1 MTVDR
6 IVHLVAGLMVLAG
19 IALSY
24 AVHPYWLGLSVFVG
38 LNLAQSGLTNF
49 CPLAF
54 MLKKAGVRE
63 GAPYFLA
70 ASSCSWVGWITC
82 PSRPASFSE
91 PP

>member
-6 IVHLVAGLMVLAG
+6 IVHLVAGLMVL
-19 IALSY
+19 
-24 AVHPYWLGLSVFVG
+24 LGLGLAHYLDPAWLLLPAFVG

-63 GAPYFLA
+63 GDC
-70 ASSCSWVGWITC
+70 CS
-82 PSRPASFSE
+82 
-91 PP
+91 